1 MRFRTASSHALCNE
15 CVKHKYLI
23 RRFSHHLNARTM
35 QQTLLYEHLEA
46 QFADRMSYWMARG
59 RSRCRGPEVVIIV
72 DGMDQGKFACPRSSL
87 LKAKQFDSMSRP
99 RLHVAGAIIHG
110 WSLNFFVSEANLPK
124 DSNTSLEIL
133 SRCVTSL
140 RDSGQ
145 PLSTTRVVIQADNT
159 CREIKNGITMRWMAA
174 LISDNIIKEGVFS
187 FLRSGHSH
195 EDIDQVFGQCSD
207 WVKRRV
213 PTAQTSDDFVSG
225 INAFLQKMERPH
237 EIQRACF
244 KLDRTRDWSLGVVS
258 VLVAFVFLLP
268 PTSFHVLPHSPFQ
281 TLFSATAIY

>member
-1 MRFRTASSHALCNE
+1 
-15 CVKHKYLI
+15 
-23 RRFSHHLNARTM
+23 
-35 QQTLLYEHLEA
+35 
-46 QFADRMSYWMARG
+46 
-59 RSRCRGPEVVIIV
+59 
-72 DGMDQGKFACPRSSL
+72 
-87 LKAKQFDSMSRP
+87 
-99 RLHVAGAIIHG
+99 
-110 WSLNFFVSEANLPK
+110 
-124 DSNTSLEIL
+124 
-133 SRCVTSL
+133 
-140 RDSGQ
+140 
-145 PLSTTRVVIQADNT
+145 
-159 CREIKNGITMRWMAA
+159 MRWMAA